1 MLPDLARDLLTP
13 TPPRTLTSVPGVD
26 CLSDLSSESEHSSP
40 ESNTPDEADLN
51 AVGRDVG
58 LLDVSVSTSK
68 PCHGSRHPP
77 TTASSV
83 EQDKDRREDQVRVES
98 KTANDEVEDNDLHN
112 L

>member
-26 CLSDLSSESEHSSP
+26 CLSESEHFSP
-40 ESNTPDEADLN
+40 EANTPDEADLN

-58 LLDVSVSTSK
+58 LLDVSVSKSK